1 MLIKTYNKSIFTIL
15 CLIILNSL
23 SLEGKTLER
32 ENVDLL
38 NKVIDLVDKEYIEST
53 EQSELVE
60 AAINGMLQS
69 LDPHSVYLTPKDFAN
84 LQNDTSGEF
93 GGIGIEV
100 TMENGVIKV
109 ISPIDETPAQKA
121 GMIAGDYITHI
132 NKEPIFGKNLNDA
145 VDLMRGKPNTE
156 VAITVVRKEKDD
168 AFDITI
174 VRDIIQIPGIKS
186 EIKGKN
192 NNIGYIRISAFN
204 ERTSEKLYK
213 ELYIHENNEN
223 PSIKGY
229 ILDLRRNP
237 GGLLKQAIEV
247 ANMFLDYGEIVS
259 TKRPRFEE
267 KINSFEAKRGDF
279 INQKPL
285 IILVNGGSASASEI
299 VAGALQ
305 DHNRAIIIGTRTFGK
320 GSVQTPYPINKN
332 NLYLPNSNNLGALK
346 LTTAEYFTP
355 RGRSIQAEGIEPDFV
370 IKQEPTKENNP
381 EIYEVGETQLN
392 EFIKKD
398 SNDKSESGSS
408 AYIPLDSS
416 EDTQLN
422 LAVEIMNDLLLK
434 I

>member
-156 VAITVVRKEKDD
+156 VAITVVRI
-168 AFDITI
+168 A
-174 VRDIIQIPGIKS
+174 R
-186 EIKGKN
+186 
-192 NNIGYIRISAFN
+192 
-204 ERTSEKLYK
+204 
-213 ELYIHENNEN
+213 
-223 PSIKGY
+223 
-229 ILDLRRNP
+229 
-237 GGLLKQAIEV
+237 GG
-247 ANMFLDYGEIVS
+247 
-259 TKRPRFEE
+259 RP
-267 KINSFEAKRGDF
+267 
-279 INQKPL
+279 
-285 IILVNGGSASASEI
+285 
-299 VAGALQ
+299 
-305 DHNRAIIIGTRTFGK
+305 
-320 GSVQTPYPINKN
+320 
-332 NLYLPNSNNLGALK
+332 
-346 LTTAEYFTP
+346 
-355 RGRSIQAEGIEPDFV
+355 
-370 IKQEPTKENNP
+370 
-381 EIYEVGETQLN
+381 
-392 EFIKKD
+392 
-398 SNDKSESGSS
+398 
-408 AYIPLDSS
+408 
-416 EDTQLN
+416 
-422 LAVEIMNDLLLK
+422 
-434 I
+434 

>member
-1 MLIKTYNKSIFTIL
+1 MLIKIYHKSIFTIL
-15 CLIILNSL
+15 YLIILSSS

-69 LDPHSVYLTPKDFAN
+69 LDPHSVYLPPKDFSN

-132 NKEPIFGKNLNDA
+132 NKEPILGKNLNEA
-145 VDLMRGKPNTE
+145 VDLMRGKPDTE
-156 VAITVVRKEKDD
+156 VAITVVSKEKDD
-168 AFDITI
+168 AYDITI
-174 VRDIIQIPGIKS
+174 IRDIIKVPGVKT

-204 ERTSEKLYK
+204 EKTSEKLYK

-223 PSIKGY
+223 PTIKGY

-237 GGLLKQAIEV
+237 GGLL
-247 ANMFLDYGEIVS
+247 
-259 TKRPRFEE
+259 
-267 KINSFEAKRGDF
+267 
-279 INQKPL
+279 
-285 IILVNGGSASASEI
+285 
-299 VAGALQ
+299 
-305 DHNRAIIIGTRTFGK
+305 
-320 GSVQTPYPINKN
+320 
-332 NLYLPNSNNLGALK
+332 
-346 LTTAEYFTP
+346 
-355 RGRSIQAEGIEPDFV
+355 
-370 IKQEPTKENNP
+370 
-381 EIYEVGETQLN
+381 
-392 EFIKKD
+392 
-398 SNDKSESGSS
+398 
-408 AYIPLDSS
+408 
-416 EDTQLN
+416 
-422 LAVEIMNDLLLK
+422 
-434 I
+434 

>member
-174 VRDIIQIPGIKS
+174 IRDIIQIPGIKS

-213 ELYIHENNEN
+213 ELYIHENNKN

-320 GSVQTPYPINKN
+320 GSVQTLYPINKN
-332 NLYLPNSNNLGALK
+332 NPVSYTH
-346 LTTAEYFTP
+346 LTL
-355 RGRSIQAEGIEPDFV
+355 
-370 IKQEPTKENNP
+370 PTK
-381 EIYEVGETQLN
+381 
-392 EFIKKD
+392 
-398 SNDKSESGSS
+398 
-408 AYIPLDSS
+408 A
-416 EDTQLN
+416 
-422 LAVEIMNDLLLK
+422 
-434 I
+434 

>member
-1 MLIKTYNKSIFTIL
+1 MLIKIYNKSIFTIL

-132 NKEPIFGKNLNDA
+132 NKEPIFGKTLNDA

-174 VRDIIQIPGIKS
+174 IRDIIQIPGIKS

-237 GGLLKQAIEV
+237 GGLLKQAI
-247 ANMFLDYGEIVS
+247 LS
-259 TKRPRFEE
+259 
-267 KINSFEAKRGDF
+267 
-279 INQKPL
+279 L
-285 IILVNGGSASASEI
+285 IHI
-299 VAGALQ
+299 
-305 DHNRAIIIGTRTFGK
+305 
-320 GSVQTPYPINKN
+320 
-332 NLYLPNSNNLGALK
+332 
-346 LTTAEYFTP
+346 
-355 RGRSIQAEGIEPDFV
+355 
-370 IKQEPTKENNP
+370 
-381 EIYEVGETQLN
+381 
-392 EFIKKD
+392 
-398 SNDKSESGSS
+398 
-408 AYIPLDSS
+408 
-416 EDTQLN
+416 
-422 LAVEIMNDLLLK
+422 
-434 I
+434 